1 MQYYFDNSWNNGNNL
16 NGGAP
21 GQPEPEFREDVRY
34 SLDNGQESLESAWKN
49 RVSEIDDYI
58 KRFASEAGE
67 LSSELAED
75 FTEGVDNFSERFQE
89 WFDRQPMSDELRADW
104 AKTKAD
110 GKVLKA
116 RLEQR
121 LTYLVENG
129 KLKWKELTDSDDKH

>member
-1 MQYYFDNSWNNGNNL
+1 MQYYFDNSWNNGNNV
-16 NGGAP
+16 NGSMP

-34 SLDNGQESLESAWKN
+34 SIDNGQESLESAWKN
-49 RVSEIDDYI
+49 RVAEIDDYI
-58 KRFASEAGE
+58 RRFASEAGE
-67 LSSELAED
+67 LSGELAED

-104 AKTKAD
+104 ARTKAD

-129 KLKWKELTDSDDKH
+129 KLKWKELTDGDDRH